1 MCIVAADSK
10 TFLIGFRRRPCHSG
24 VLIAEIDPLIYEIA
38 DCLDARPARG
48 RIFEQSPGQIQQSI
62 AVAET
67 TREKE
72 DEGLFREL
80 LHGDLAGVRRHR
92 IWQTGIGHDSVGRQ
106 AHMPRGRN
114 NPAAPIAKTIAV
126 AGDRNRGSDDDVI
139 RRREIRDA
147 REMDIEHRD
156 QRSGLRK
163 FVLQFVADPKCHV
176 TLSALPPG
184 TAPPAVNFLFA

>member
-1 MCIVAADSK
+1 MSIVAADSQ
-10 TFLIGFRRRPCHSG
+10 TFLIGFRRCPCHPG
-24 VLIAEIDPLIYEIA
+24 VLVAEIDLLIYEIA

-62 AVAET
+62 TVAET

-80 LHGDLAGVRRHR
+80 LHRDLAGVRRHR
-92 IWQTGIGHDSVGRQ
+92 IGQTGISHDSVGRH

-126 AGDRNRGSDDDVI
+126 AGDRNRGADDDVI
-139 RRREIRDA
+139 RRREIRNA
-147 REMDIEHRD
+147 REMDVEHRD
-156 QRSGLRK
+156 QRSGLRE
-163 FVLQFVADPKCHV
+163 LI
-176 TLSALPPG
+176 L
-184 TAPPAVNFLFA
+184 